1 MSSLNMFSWMYW
13 LIILSRDALDLGVV
27 VVVVVEAME
36 DACAAG
42 GWMDSWFWWLS
53 WIGPRRRN
61 VEVRNIAI
69 VRLSLLRRLK
79 R

>member
-27 VVVVVEAME
+27 ARVVEAME